1 MSTPDDLLAIVALRR
16 CLERRD
22 YAGASK
28 LITLQ
33 TTADG
38 LGELASHA
46 WQLRQAEAW
55 IAYRQS
61 VAAWRAEHEET
72 LRRLAEP
79 EPISAEQAAENR
91 RVLREALR
99 ESDNYA
105 GDAAAS
111 GWPQQ
116 RRAAA

>member
-1 MSTPDDLLAIVALRR
+1 MSSPDDLLAIVALRR
-16 CLERRD
+16 CLDRRD
-22 YAGASK
+22 YAGAAK

-33 TTADG
+33 ATADG

-46 WQLRQAEAW
+46 VQLRQAEAW
-55 IAYRQS
+55 VAYRQS

-79 EPISAEQAAENR
+79 EPVSPLQAAENR

-99 ESDNYA
+99 ESDRYQPHSA
-105 GDAAAS
+105 
-111 GWPQQ
+111 GWPLE
-116 RRAAA
+116 RKAA